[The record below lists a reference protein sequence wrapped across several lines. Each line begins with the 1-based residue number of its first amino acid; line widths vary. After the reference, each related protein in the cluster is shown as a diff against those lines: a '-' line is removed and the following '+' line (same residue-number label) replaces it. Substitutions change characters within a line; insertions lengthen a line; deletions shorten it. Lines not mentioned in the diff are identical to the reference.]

1 MRKTDSRQSLLHF
14 SPNRSPE
21 ASPPLPERLN
31 LEGRGAASGFATT
44 LRINTDGDTLLPPRD
59 PRSDDS
65 IELGGMLLFAPPK
78 TSRLPPLAALSKSTP
93 NLPRVTCRSQRW

>member
-21 ASPPLPERLN
+21 ASPQLPERLN
-31 LEGRGAASGFATT
+31 LGSGATATT

-78 TSRLPPLAALSKSTP
+78 AKPGGARSAAKRRKGKSKKGFGG
-93 NLPRVTCRSQRW
+93 

>member
-21 ASPPLPERLN
+21 ASPQVPERLN
-31 LEGRGAASGFATT
+31 LGSGAAATT

-59 PRSDDS
+59 PRSDQRKPC
-65 IELGGMLLFAPPK
+65 APWA
-78 TSRLPPLAALSKSTP
+78 R
-93 NLPRVTCRSQRW
+93 

>member
-21 ASPPLPERLN
+21 ASPQLPERLN
-31 LEGRGAASGFATT
+31 LGSGATATT

-65 IELGGMLLFAPPK
+65 IELGVLVMSHHIGKMPEVPA
-78 TSRLPPLAALSKSTP
+78 TSMSRAG
-93 NLPRVTCRSQRW
+93 